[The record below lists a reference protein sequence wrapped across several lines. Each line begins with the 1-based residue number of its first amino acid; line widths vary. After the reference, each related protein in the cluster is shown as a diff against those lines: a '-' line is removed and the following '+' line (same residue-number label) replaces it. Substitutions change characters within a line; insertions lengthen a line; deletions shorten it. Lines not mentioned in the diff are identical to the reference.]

1 MLGSEHNGS
10 DGQPARGMFPL
21 GLPMGTL
28 KALERPAVRSL
39 VELCLAQSSVWPRHF
54 SFVEEKL
61 FTRPLSRSPCA
72 HNLGHVAG

>member
-1 MLGSEHNGS
+1 
-10 DGQPARGMFPL
+10 MFPL

-39 VELCLAQSSVWPRHF
+39 VELCLAQSSVWPGRF

-61 FTRPLSRSPCA
+61 FTRPLPRSPCA